1 MSPPATTLSGRAIR
15 RALVVAVGWMGDGLW
30 QAQTLAP
37 LAGWFPEAEL
47 EVACRPGLEP
57 LFGLASGEVRVTA
70 LRHVVADRRRE
81 PFTWGGL
88 REEARALARRGPWD
102 LVLDLCGNRYSALF
116 VRALRPR
123 LAVGFGSGWLAR
135 LVYDVRARVS
145 DDEHLAL
152 RPLRVAQAVAP
163 GAAWAGEWP
172 APAPAAPWPEAASAL
187 GLDPAS
193 QPIVL
198 APGAGWA
205 GKRSPPDRLAAL
217 AGRLASTGEGPVVVV
232 GSKGEQPLLAQVAA
246 GAPGSTVLAGAPL
259 LAVSALCAR
268 ARLFVGHDS
277 GPTHLA
283 AAAGAPVVALFS
295 SSNPQRARPLGPRV
309 TVLRGAC
316 PFRPEGPAEH
326 CHGRPAWPC
335 PATCWDAVTLE
346 ALEAACRA
354 RL

>member
-1 MSPPATTLSGRAIR
+1 MIR

-30 QAQTLAP
+30 QAQALAP
-37 LAGWFPEAEL
+37 LAGWFPEAEV

-57 LFGLASGEVRVTA
+57 LFSGARRVTA

-88 REEARALARRGPWD
+88 RAEARALAARGPWD

-123 LAVGFGSGWLAR
+123 LTVGFGSGLLAR
-135 LVYDVRARVS
+135 LVYDVRVRVS

-152 RPLRVAQAVAP
+152 RPLRVVQAVAP
-163 GAAWAGEWP
+163 GAAWPGEWP
-172 APAPAAPWPEAASAL
+172 APAPAAPWPEAARTL
-187 GLDPAS
+187 GLDPDS
-193 QPIVL
+193 RPVVL

-217 AGRLASTGEGPVVVV
+217 ARGLPGPVVVV
-232 GSKGEQPLLAQVAA
+232 GSTGERPLLEQVAPP
-246 GAPGSTVLAGAPL
+246 GAVVLAGAPL

-283 AAAGAPVVALFS
+283 AAAGASVVALFS
-295 SSNPQRARPLGPRV
+295 SSNPHRARPLGPRV

-316 PFRPEGPAEH
+316 PARPEGPQEH

-346 ALEAACRA
+346 ALEAACAA
-354 RL
+354 RLAP

>member
-1 MSPPATTLSGRAIR
+1 MAGPGAGAAR
-15 RALVVAVGWMGDGLW
+15 RALPGGRA
-30 QAQTLAP
+30 
-37 LAGWFPEAEL
+37 

-57 LFGLASGEVRVTA
+57 LFAPARVTA

-88 REEARALARRGPWD
+88 RAEARALAARGPWD
-102 LVLDLCGNRYSALF
+102 LVVDLCGNRYSALF
-116 VRALRPR
+116 TRALRPR
-123 LAVGFGSGWLAR
+123 LAVGFGDGLVAR
-135 LVYDVRARVS
+135 LAYDVRAAVS

-152 RPLRVAQAVAP
+152 RPLRVVSAVVP
-163 GAAWAGEWP
+163 GLVPAAWP
-172 APAPAAPWPEAASAL
+172 APAPAAPWPEAARTL

-193 QPIVL
+193 RPIVL

-217 AGRLASTGEGPVVVV
+217 AGRLPAPVVVV
-232 GSKGEQPLLAQVAA
+232 GSSGERELLEAVAA
-246 GAPGSTVLAGAPL
+246 GAPGAVVLAGAQL

-295 SSNPQRARPLGPRV
+295 SSNPHRARPLGPRV
-309 TVLRGAC
+309 SVLRGEC
-316 PFRPEGPAEH
+316 PARPEGPQEH

-346 ALEAACRA
+346 AVTAACDA
-354 RL
+354 WLAAEAE